1 LDRFEVIEIF
11 APAVQAIA
19 RSLSRLGDAED
30 LESVGMVKLVE
41 LAYEYD
47 PSRAETFGAY
57 LRASVRGAMLDY
69 LRSESLDS
77 AEVADIADHRLP
89 DTDGLDLDEMVSDLP
104 RQQARVLELR
114 RQDLTQ
120 LQVGKV
126 MGISRQAVSRIESRA
141 KERLRKLAA

>member
-1 LDRFEVIEIF
+1 LDRFEIIEIF

-30 LESVGMVKLVE
+30 LESVGMVKLVG

-69 LRSESLDS
+69 LRSESFDTPG
-77 AEVADIADHRLP
+77 VVDIADHRQP
-89 DTDGLDLDEMVSDLP
+89 DTDVVDLDEMVSDLP

-120 LQVGKV
+120 SQVGKV
-126 MGISRQAVSRIESRA
+126 MGISKQAVSRIELRA

>member
-1 LDRFEVIEIF
+1 LDRFEIIEIF

-69 LRSESLDS
+69 LRSESFDTPG
-77 AEVADIADHRLP
+77 VVDIADHRQP
-89 DTDGLDLDEMVSDLP
+89 DTDVVDLDEMVSDLP

-120 LQVGKV
+120 SQVANV
-126 MGISRQAVSRIESRA
+126 MGITKQAVSRIELRA